1 MLLSKTPPTSE
12 RFLRGA
18 KFYQLLDNFHF
29 FFFNVTQSL
38 NCWIIFSLFFFKCNI
53 VLSETLEKGKCW
65 PIVSSTCWKFSTSFY
80 FSMEHVAPQSLFHCH
95 YSPPFCHI
103 SEQNCCQLVSS
114 GKTFFEHFEH
124 FRAVS
129 IWFGLLAK
137 TFFEHWDFK
146 LSPNNP
152 VVSSYLVTLPSR
164 YSFGKLTKNF
174 LLCKVVFCEKLS
186 SNFLY

>member
-1 MLLSKTPPTSE
+1 MLANCG
-12 RFLRGA
+12 FD
-18 KFYQLLDNFHF
+18 LLE
-29 FFFNVTQSL
+29 
-38 NCWIIFSLFFFKCNI
+38 I
-53 VLSETLEKGKCW
+53 
-65 PIVSSTCWKFSTSFY
+65 STSFC
-80 FSMEHVAPQSLFHCH
+80 FFQWNMLLHNHSFTAT
-95 YSPPFCHI
+95 SPPFCHI
-103 SEQNCCQLVSS
+103 SEQNCCCWFRLA
-114 GKTFFEHFEH
+114 KTFFEHFEH

-164 YSFGKLTKNF
+164 YIFGKLTKMF

>member
-65 PIVSSTCWKFSTSFY
+65 PIVGSTCWKFQQVSV

-95 YSPPFCHI
+95 FSTLL
-103 SEQNCCQLVSS
+103 S
-114 GKTFFEHFEH
+114 H
-124 FRAVS
+124 FRAK
-129 IWFGLLAK
+129 LLPAGFVWQK
-137 TFFEHWDFK
+137 HSLNIGFK

-152 VVSSYLVTLPSR
+152 VVSW
-164 YSFGKLTKNF
+164 
-174 LLCKVVFCEKLS
+174 
-186 SNFLY
+186 